1 MSGWG
6 GLGVPGKEV
15 RGHDLV
21 RLTEDAVLSRG
32 LGRAY
37 GDSALPPPG
46 GWVAGTALAD
56 RILAFDEASGRLT
69 AEAGL
74 SLHAIR
80 RHFLHRGWFVPVTP
94 GTQFVTLG
102 GAVASDVHGK
112 NHHVAGT
119 FGRHVESLSMRV
131 ADGRVLRTDRVQHPD
146 LFAAT
151 LGGQGLTGHVLEVT
165 VDLERVPS
173 PWIFQETERVP
184 HIDRFLEAL
193 EQAGPRWPFTVGWI
207 DCLSTGAS
215 LGRGHL
221 VKGRWADPGEGPS
234 HPPGELR
241 EIGFPFR
248 LPGLALNDW
257 TVWAFNQ
264 LYYWRQPQRWKVGV
278 VHPEP
283 FFYPLDAV
291 RNWNRMY
298 GKRGFTQ
305 HQIVIPREA
314 GRGAIV
320 RYLEL
325 LSRLGGASFLCVIKD
340 CGAEGEGLL
349 SFPRP
354 GMSVAL

>member
-1 MSGWG
+1 M
-6 GLGVPGKEV
+6 
-15 RGHDLV
+15 
-21 RLTEDAVLSRG
+21 
-32 LGRAY
+32 
-37 GDSALPPPG
+37 
-46 GWVAGTALAD
+46 
-56 RILAFDEASGRLT
+56 
-69 AEAGL
+69 
-74 SLHAIR
+74 
-80 RHFLHRGWFVPVTP
+80 TP

-112 NHHVAGT
+112 NHHGAGT

-248 LPGLALNDW
+248 LPDLALNDW

-283 FFYPLDAV
+283 FFYPLDAI

-354 GMSVAL
+354 GMSVALDLPIRADTQSIVDQLNTFAIEVGGRVYLAKDTFTRPEHFRAMEGARLDRFQDVRRRWDPELRIRSAQSVRLLGD